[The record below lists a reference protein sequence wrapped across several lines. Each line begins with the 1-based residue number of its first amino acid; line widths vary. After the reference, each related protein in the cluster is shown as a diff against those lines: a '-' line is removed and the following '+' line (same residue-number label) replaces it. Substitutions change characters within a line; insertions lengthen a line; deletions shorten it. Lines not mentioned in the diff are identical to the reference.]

1 MGIQQILTGLGKAA
15 DPQKVLSTGRK
26 KTSSDEEVKKADE
39 TTLKDKMELSEEGLK
54 IDQMVKELDRT
65 MVGIKD
71 DSQNA
76 VKAQANVSG
85 YSALEILDE
94 SFGSVYAQLDLV
106 KDQMTNNTKT
116 ALDTQSN
123 LVRKSVLETIS
134 N

>member
-1 MGIQQILTGLGKAA
+1 MGIQQILTGLGNAA

-39 TTLKDKMELSEEGLK
+39 TTLKDKVELSEEGLK

-65 MVGIKD
+65 MAGIKD
-71 DSQNA
+71 DQQTA

-85 YSALEILDE
+85 YSALEVLDE
-94 SFGSVYAQLDLV
+94 SFGSVYAQLDLL
-106 KDQMTNNTKT
+106 KDHITNNTQT

-123 LVRKSVLETIS
+123 LVSNSVLETIS